1 MVKLGC
7 VEGAASRL
15 LAACGS
21 GSGDL
26 GGLPVL
32 FD

>member
-7 VEGAASRL
+7 VEGVASRL
-15 LAACGS
+15 LAARRS
-21 GSGDL
+21 GGGDL

-32 FD
+32 FN